1 MLAMYLQLST
11 NEQTR
16 GIKDTVKIRLPGS
29 LHLTLDQGL
38 EIIFKTSIC
47 QIQENLSRFN
57 GNPINIIIT
66 SLLSVNDC
74 LYCLYYN

>member
-38 EIIFKTSIC
+38 ETVNNTTIC
-47 QIQENLSRFN
+47 CSTTTFQRLPYHRYIC
-57 GNPINIIIT
+57 
-66 SLLSVNDC
+66 SVSV
-74 LYCLYYN
+74 

>member
-29 LHLTLDQGL
+29 LHLTPCRTTKYFAFFVYAVKILYL
-38 EIIFKTSIC
+38 KNFF
-47 QIQENLSRFN
+47 LSNSRK
-57 GNPINIIIT
+57 
-66 SLLSVNDC
+66 LVKVQW
-74 LYCLYYN
+74 